1 MKTQLFAIVLAFIN
15 VNTLAQ
21 ITVTDADLVNVG
33 DVIYTVYDNNPSTLI
48 EIGNS
53 GTGQVWDF
61 SSLQTLSVDTES
73 YISPIGTQYEASY
86 PNANLALNT
95 NGTISYFNVSSSG
108 VYAHGINDT
117 VFNAPALFLPLSLT
131 YGLSTTDGPIIVL
144 EEEITGPLLAAALP
158 AVTVA
163 ALTNNIANRADTALI
178 QVTNTS
184 EFSVSASG
192 TITTPLGAYDVL
204 RLKEKKEISSVLNIY
219 CSDTLTQMGMW
230 FNNIPFSSIP
240 MLSGSSNE
248 EQEVTYRWIT
258 NDTTVSYLVAA
269 VDVDSFDIVKEA
281 SYQTIPIANSISN
294 LSLSDINIYPIPTT
308 YNLTVDAENNELI
321 ILNLLDVNGKLIVS
335 KHFTNSTNLD
345 LSKIAKGI
353 YYLTL
358 NTAEGKLTK
367 KIVKQ

>member
-1 MKTQLFAIVLAFIN
+1 MKIKLFTVALAFIS
-15 VNTLAQ
+15 VNALAQ

-33 DVIYTVYDNNPSTLI
+33 DVIYTVYDNNPSSLI
-48 EIGNS
+48 AIGNS
-53 GTGQVWDF
+53 GTGQFWDF
-61 SSLQTLSVDTES
+61 SSLQTLSVDTQS

-95 NGTISYFNVSSSG
+95 NGNISYFNVSSAG

-144 EEEITGPLLAAALP
+144 EEEITGPLLAIALP

-192 TITTPLGAYDVL
+192 TITTPLGTYDVL
-204 RLKEKKEISSVLNIY
+204 RLKEEKEISSVLNIY

-240 MLSGSSNE
+240 MLGFSNE
-248 EQEVTYRWIT
+248 ENEVTYRWIT
-258 NDTTVSYLVAA
+258 NDATVSYLVAA

-281 SYQTIPIANSISN
+281 SYQTISIVNSVSS

-308 YNLTVDAENNELI
+308 YNLTVEAENNELI
-321 ILNLLDVNGKLIVS
+321 ILDLLDVNGKLILS
-335 KHFTNSTNLD
+335 TQFTNSTNLD
-345 LSKIAKGI
+345 LSKISKGI
-353 YYLTL
+353 YYLSL

>member
-1 MKTQLFAIVLAFIN
+1 MKTRLFTIALAFVSMTIS
-15 VNTLAQ
+15 AQ
-21 ITVTDADLVNVG
+21 ITVTDTDLVIVG
-33 DVIYTVYDNNPSTLI
+33 DVVYTVYDNNPSSLI
-48 EIGNS
+48 AIGNS

-61 SSLQTLSVDTES
+61 SSLQALSVDTEF

-95 NGTISYFNVSSSG
+95 NGTISYFDVSSSG

-144 EEEITGPLLAAALP
+144 EDEITGPFLGVALP
-158 AVTVA
+158 SVTVA

-192 TITTPLGAYDVL
+192 TITTPLGTYDVL
-204 RLKEKKEISSVLNIY
+204 RLKEEKEISSVLNIY

-240 MLSGSSNE
+240 MLAGFSNE

-269 VDVDSFDIVKEA
+269 VVVDSFDIVKET
-281 SYQTIPIANSISN
+281 SYQTIPIANSISH
-294 LSLSDINIYPIPTT
+294 LSLSDINVYPIPTT
-308 YNLTVDAENNELI
+308 YNLTVETENNELI
-321 ILNLLDVNGKLIVS
+321 ILNLVDVNGKLIVS
-335 KHFTNSTNLD
+335 KQFNTSINLD
-345 LSKIAKGI
+345 LSQIEKGI
-353 YYLTL
+353 YYLNL
-358 NTAEGKLTK
+358 NTDEGKLTK
-367 KIVKQ
+367 KIVIE

>member
-1 MKTQLFAIVLAFIN
+1 MKTQLLTIALAFISVN
-15 VNTLAQ
+15 VLAQ
-21 ITVTDADLVNVG
+21 ITVTDSDLINVG
-33 DVIYTVYDNNPSTLI
+33 DLIYTAYDNNPSTLI
-48 EIGNS
+48 AVGNS
-53 GTGQVWDF
+53 GTGQAWDF

-95 NGTISYFNVSSSG
+95 NGTISYFNLSSSG

-117 VFNAPALFLPLSLT
+117 VFNVPALFLPLALT

-144 EEEITGPLLAAALP
+144 EEEITGPLLDAALP
-158 AVTVA
+158 SVTVA
-163 ALTNNIANRADTALI
+163 SLTNNIANRADTALI

-192 TITTPLGAYDVL
+192 SITTPLGVYDVL
-204 RLKEKKEISSVLNIY
+204 RLKEKKETSSVLNIF

-240 MLSGSSNE
+240 MLAGFSNE
-248 EQEVTYRWIT
+248 EQQVTYSWIT
-258 NDTTVSYLVAA
+258 NDTTVSYLVAS
-269 VDVDSFDIVKEA
+269 VDVDSFNIVKNA
-281 SYQTIPIANSISN
+281 SYQTIPIANSISHN
-294 LSLSDINIYPIPTT
+294 SLSDINIYPIPTT
-308 YNLTVDAENNELI
+308 YNLTVEAENNELI
-321 ILNLLDVNGKLIVS
+321 ILNLLDVNGKLIIS
-335 KHFTNSTNLD
+335 KQCTNSTTLD

-353 YYLTL
+353 YYLNL
-358 NTAEGKLTK
+358 NTTHAKLTK